1 MCHRRLSVYTLRATL
16 FECAAFQDSGE
27 SVCKGKGNPAS
38 KRVGLRA
45 IKGAHEVLVSFEVLF
60 SFIHRGGI
68 SIRVCFGLGIFD
80 KIKDVMKILVIG
92 NGGREHALVWKITQ
106 DACRPEVYCAPG
118 NAGTAAIATN
128 LPIGAESVAEI
139 VAWAKENRPDLVVV
153 GPEAP
158 LCLGVTDALEAE
170 GLKVFGPCEAAAR
183 LEGSKA
189 FSKDVMDAAGVP
201 TARFRVYTDSATAI
215 DELGEFGFPVVI
227 KADGLAA
234 GKGVVIAQNQSE
246 AEEAIKDML
255 DGGRFGA
262 AGAEVVIEEFLDGE
276 EASVFA
282 LCDGEHVVL
291 LPAAQDHKRVFDN
304 DEGPNTGGM
313 GAYTPAPIA
322 THEVMRFTKE
332 EIVLPVLQELKRR
345 GITYKGVLF
354 CGLMIGRK
362 GVNVLEFNCRF
373 GDPET
378 EVVVP
383 SIASDIVPILMAC
396 AEGTLSDE
404 LVALRTESAAT
415 VVMASPGY
423 PGSYPK
429 GAVITGL
436 EAAEA
441 AGCHVFHAGTA
452 LKDGAVVTAGGR
464 VLTVTAFGKDLRD
477 AVTKAYEGVQQI
489 HFEGA
494 HYRKDIAAKAFKY
507 L

>member
-1 MCHRRLSVYTLRATL
+1 MIFFGCSA
-16 FECAAFQDSGE
+16 
-27 SVCKGKGNPAS
+27 KGTFPDGQNLIEYKT
-38 KRVGLRA
+38 
-45 IKGAHEVLVSFEVLF
+45 
-60 SFIHRGGI
+60 
-68 SIRVCFGLGIFD
+68 
-80 KIKDVMKILVIG
+80 MKILVIG
-92 NGGREHALVWKITQ
+92 NGGREHALVWKIAQ
-106 DACRPEVYCAPG
+106 DASRPELYCAPG

-128 LPIGAESVAEI
+128 LPIGAEEVPAL
-139 VAWAKENRPDLVVV
+139 VAWAKEHRPDLVVV

-170 GLKVFGPCEAAAR
+170 GIKVFGPCEAAAR

-189 FSKDVMDAAGVP
+189 FSKEVMEAAGVP
-201 TARFRVYTDSATAI
+201 TARFRVYTDSETAI
-215 DELGEFGFPVVI
+215 EELNTFGFPVVI

-234 GKGVVIAQNQSE
+234 GKGVVIAQTQAE
-246 AEEAIKDML
+246 AEAAIRDML

-262 AGAEVVIEEFLDGE
+262 AGAEIVVEEFLDGE

-291 LPAAQDHKRVFDN
+291 LPAAQDHKRVFDH

-322 THEVMRFTKE
+322 TYDVMRFTKE
-332 EIVLPVLQELKRR
+332 SIVLPVLRELKSR
-345 GITYKGVLF
+345 GIVYKGVLF

-396 AEGTLSDE
+396 AEGTLRDE
-404 LVALRTESAAT
+404 LVALRTEAAAT

-429 GAVITGL
+429 GAEITGL
-436 EAAEA
+436 DAAA
-441 AGCHVFHAGTA
+441 QTGCLVFHAGTA
-452 LKDGAVVTAGGR
+452 LKEGRVVTSGGR
-464 VLTVTAFGKDLRD
+464 VLTVTAFGKDLRE
-477 AVTKAYEGVQQI
+477 AVTQAYEGVQKI
-489 HFEGA
+489 RFDGA
-494 HYRKDIAAKAFKY
+494 HYRHDIAAKAFKY

>member
-1 MCHRRLSVYTLRATL
+1 MIFFGCSA
-16 FECAAFQDSGE
+16 
-27 SVCKGKGNPAS
+27 KGTFPDGQNLIEYKT
-38 KRVGLRA
+38 
-45 IKGAHEVLVSFEVLF
+45 
-60 SFIHRGGI
+60 
-68 SIRVCFGLGIFD
+68 
-80 KIKDVMKILVIG
+80 MKILVIG
-92 NGGREHALVWKITQ
+92 NGGREHALVWKIAQ
-106 DACRPEVYCAPG
+106 DASRPELYCAPG

-128 LPIGAESVAEI
+128 LPIGAEEVPAL
-139 VAWAKENRPDLVVV
+139 VAWAKEHRPDLVVV

-170 GLKVFGPCEAAAR
+170 GIKVFGPCEAAAR

-189 FSKDVMDAAGVP
+189 FSKEVMEAAGVP
-201 TARFRVYTDSATAI
+201 TARFRVYTDSETAI
-215 DELGEFGFPVVI
+215 EELDTFGFPVVI

-234 GKGVVIAQNQSE
+234 GKGVVIAQTQAE
-246 AEEAIKDML
+246 AEAVIRDML

-262 AGAEVVIEEFLDGE
+262 AGAEIVVEEFLDGE

-291 LPAAQDHKRVFDN
+291 LPAAQDHKRVFDH

-322 THEVMRFTKE
+322 TYDVMRFTKE
-332 EIVLPVLQELKRR
+332 SIVLPVLRELKSR
-345 GITYKGVLF
+345 GIVYKGVLF

-396 AEGTLSDE
+396 AEGTLRDE
-404 LVALRTESAAT
+404 LVALRTEAAAT

-429 GAVITGL
+429 GAEITGL
-436 EAAEA
+436 DAAA
-441 AGCHVFHAGTA
+441 QTGCLVFHAGTA
-452 LKDGAVVTAGGR
+452 LKEGRVVTSGGR
-464 VLTVTAFGKDLRD
+464 VLTVTAFGKDLRE
-477 AVTKAYEGVQQI
+477 AVTQAYEGVQKI
-489 HFEGA
+489 RFDGA
-494 HYRKDIAAKAFKY
+494 HYRHDIAAKAFKY

>member
-1 MCHRRLSVYTLRATL
+1 
-16 FECAAFQDSGE
+16 
-27 SVCKGKGNPAS
+27 
-38 KRVGLRA
+38 
-45 IKGAHEVLVSFEVLF
+45 
-60 SFIHRGGI
+60 
-68 SIRVCFGLGIFD
+68 
-80 KIKDVMKILVIG
+80 MKILVIG
-92 NGGREHALVWKITQ
+92 NGGREHALVWKIAQ
-106 DACRPEVYCAPG
+106 DASSPEIFCAPG
-118 NAGTAAIATN
+118 NAGTASLATN
-128 LPIGAESVAEI
+128 LLIGAEDVPSI
-139 VAWAKENRPDLVVV
+139 VAWAQENRPDLVVV

-158 LCLGVTDALEAE
+158 LCLGVTDALEAI

-189 FSKDVMDAAGVP
+189 FSKDVMEKAGVP
-201 TARFRVYTDSATAI
+201 TARFRVYTDSETAI
-215 DELGEFGFPVVI
+215 AELEDFGFPVVI

-234 GKGVVIAQNQSE
+234 GKGVVIAQTQDE
-246 AEEAIKDML
+246 AETALKDML

-262 AGAEVVIEEFLDGE
+262 AGAEVVVEEFLDGE

-322 THEVMRFTKE
+322 THDVMQFTKE
-332 EIVLPVLQELKRR
+332 KIVLPVLRELKSR
-345 GITYKGVLF
+345 GIIYKGVLF
-354 CGLMIGRK
+354 CGLMIGSK

-396 AEGTLSDE
+396 AEGTLHDD
-404 LVALRTESAAT
+404 LVAMRMEAATT

-423 PGSYPK
+423 PNAYPK
-429 GAVITGL
+429 GAEITGL

-441 AGCHVFHAGTA
+441 AGCLVFHAGTA
-452 LKDGAVVTAGGR
+452 LKNGKEVTSGGR

-477 AVTKAYEGVQQI
+477 AVMRAYEGVNKI
-489 HFEGA
+489 RFEGA